1 MMTDP
6 ISDMLTRIRN
16 AQAMQKKEVLVPMSK
31 QKQRIAEVLRE
42 EGYLLDIDHSDVE
55 GKPYL
60 RLVLKY
66 YQGKPV
72 IESCVRVS
80 KPGRRVYS
88 ACRDIPK
95 VKAGLGTVI
104 VSTSKGVMTDKKA
117 RQQGLGGEILC
128 FVS

>member
-6 ISDMLTRIRN
+6 VSDMLTRIRN
-16 AQAMQKKEVLVPMSK
+16 AQAMQKKDVLVPMSK

-60 RLVLKY
+60 RLALKY